1 MCSRVSFIVR
11 ALVIAAAGFALLVVG
26 LSQANAVGAGVAA
39 GQVVAGQV
47 VAGQVV
53 ALTEPGQEG
62 PIIQATE
69 RISIPFGF
77 SAGLPLSNDGASVV
91 ALGEGGCTD
100 GETITIAF
108 TITQASSGGTV
119 TGLWNGDCSGE
130 LQTWTNVATATPSP
144 NFSAG
149 PAVACAFAETF
160 ADGSV
165 TDTQVWCDDV
175 VLTSPRNFLPII
187 RKP

>member
-11 ALVIAAAGFALLVVG
+11 ALVIAAAGFGLLVVG
-26 LSQANAVGAGVAA
+26 LSQADAIGVGVAA
-39 GQVVAGQV
+39 GEMTAQ
-47 VAGQVV
+47 
-53 ALTEPGQEG
+53 TEPGDEG

-130 LQTWTNVATATPSP
+130 LQTWTKVATATPSP
-144 NFSAG
+144 NFTAG

-165 TDTQVWCDDV
+165 TDTQDWCDDV
-175 VLTSPRNFLPII
+175 VLASPRNYLPII